1 MNEKDL
7 KIETPDRVRFFNG
20 LSETISVLVRV
31 VETPQTLDGTSDT
44 TRSII
49 SSGNSHSPI
58 RIRIIEESHGTSDT
72 TRSIISSGNSQSPIR
87 IRIIE
92 ESHPVKNRNLSV

>member
-49 SSGNSHSPI
+49 SSGNS
-58 RIRIIEESHGTSDT
+58 
-72 TRSIISSGNSQSPIR
+72 QSPIR